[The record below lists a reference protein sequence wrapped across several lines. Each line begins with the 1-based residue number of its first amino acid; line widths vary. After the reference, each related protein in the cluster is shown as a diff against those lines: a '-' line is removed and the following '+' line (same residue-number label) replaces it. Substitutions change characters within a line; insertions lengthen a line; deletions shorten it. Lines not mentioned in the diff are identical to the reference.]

1 MAGTPGPRQRD
12 AQASISRTRH
22 AGPGRRR
29 SFGHLQ
35 FGRPAGEDRSGT
47 CLFADG
53 IIPAELW
60 LIDSTVST
68 TAVVIGT
75 YVRAGARHHGTV
87 LTGSTGVFAAGRPG
101 TTIVGSEAR
110 LHAMRSQIELRLRP
124 DSAAPGLARAAI
136 ASAASGLPAVM
147 VADAELLTS
156 EVVSNAVR
164 HAELAPSQ
172 EIVVRIVADGY
183 VRIEVA
189 DLGLPFEADLRE
201 PGTDSRGWGLFL
213 LDAIATSWGVE
224 REGSGKRVWFE
235 VGGSVAAGLL

>member
-1 MAGTPGPRQRD
+1 
-12 AQASISRTRH
+12 
-22 AGPGRRR
+22 
-29 SFGHLQ
+29 
-35 FGRPAGEDRSGT
+35 
-47 CLFADG
+47 
-53 IIPAELW
+53 
-60 LIDSTVST
+60 
-68 TAVVIGT
+68 
-75 YVRAGARHHGTV
+75 
-87 LTGSTGVFAAGRPG
+87 
-101 TTIVGSEAR
+101 
-110 LHAMRSQIELRLRP
+110 MRSQIELRLRP
-124 DSAAPGLARAAI
+124 DWAAPGLARAAI